1 MPKKTT
7 KPKFPFWVLRLTN
20 TELTVL
26 EDALVN
32 CRPSYEHALK
42 EYPTGELNER
52 LKLEYDALER
62 MLAAVQKTITG
73 RRERRGKEPA

>member
-26 EDALVN
+26 EDALIGHRAFAESSVKSF
-32 CRPSYEHALK
+32 PE
-42 EYPTGELNER
+42 NER
-52 LKLEYDALER
+52 LKLEADALER
-62 MLAAVQKTITG
+62 MLAAIQKTITG
-73 RRERRGKEPA
+73 RRERRGKEPKL

>member
-26 EDALVN
+26 EDALSRYQDDSQTFVGV
-32 CRPSYEHALK
+32 YTKIEEEAV
-42 EYPTGELNER
+42 
-52 LKLEYDALER
+52 DR
-62 MLAAVQKTITG
+62 MLAAVQKVIAK
-73 RRERRGKEPA
+73 RRERRGKAE

>member
-26 EDALVN
+26 EDALVLFLEN
-32 CRPSYEHALK
+32 FGVDAPV
-42 EYPTGELNER
+42 TER
-52 LKLEYDALER
+52 DSAVH
-62 MLAAVQKTITG
+62 MLAAVQKVIAK
-73 RRERRGKEPA
+73 RRERRGKAE